1 MGKLGIFCSA
11 KKLLVL
17 WHYLRL
23 WVGGC
28 LELLCVFLL
37 PLFFSPS
44 YKASSC
50 VEIPA
55 FLLLVA
61 VTF

>member
-17 WHYLRL
+17 WHYLCL
-23 WVGGC
+23 WVEAVLNC
-28 LELLCVFLL
+28 YA
-37 PLFFSPS
+37 FFCYLYFFTS
-44 YKASSC
+44 YKASC

-61 VTF
+61 VTL